1 MSSVSLCL
9 GNYTTAQGL
18 LEQHAA
24 KVVALVNVVFAGAD
38 AALDTL
44 EDSSA
49 CQLGRQEE

>member
-9 GNYTTAQGL
+9 GNYTTAQVL

-24 KVVALVNVVFAGAD
+24 KVVALMSVVFAGAD
-38 AALDTL
+38 AALDAL

-49 CQLGRQEE
+49 CQLGGQEE